1 MLLLLD
7 WAEERLVKYRAERIR
22 GAVKLL
28 AALYLRLGAIIGK
41 LTMFLSL
48 SLVIF
53 FAVEIEK
60 YWKQMSRQ

>member
-1 MLLLLD
+1 LGRRET
-7 WAEERLVKYRAERIR
+7 WKIQGRKNNGSGKIA
-22 GAVKLL
+22 L
-28 AALYLRLGAIIGK
+28 AALYLRLGAITGK

-53 FAVEIEK
+53 LAVEIEK